1 MIKKIL
7 LLSLVAV
14 LAYTFVMAQSPG
26 RMQGFGPPP
35 GGPGLPFRELNL
47 TDAQQQQIKAIF
59 QQESQSTA
67 DLRNQVKTESEAL
80 HQLETVATFD
90 AAAYKAAAVALGNTQ
105 AELMTAHAT
114 AFNQI
119 YNQVLTQDQRDKL
132 KQIEANHPQDPPPG
146 FGGGFGPRRPE

>member
-14 LAYTFVMAQSPG
+14 LAYTFVMAQNPG
-26 RMQGFGPPP
+26 RMPGFGPPP

-59 QQESQSTA
+59 EQENQSTA
-67 DLRNQVKTESEAL
+67 DLRNQLKTQSEAL
-80 HQLETVATFD
+80 RQLETAATFD
-90 AAAYKAAAVALGNTQ
+90 SAAYKAAAVALGNTQ
-105 AELMTAHAT
+105 AELMTTRAT

-132 KQIEANHPQDPPPG
+132 KQMEANHPQGPPP
-146 FGGGFGPRRPE
+146 GGGFGPGRPE